1 MRRRFLISISV
12 ILLVLASL
20 PLTACRVQ
28 PEKEGI
34 VVTHAILGA
43 IVKELAGDRVSVTTL
58 MPSGADPHDWE
69 PSARDIE
76 KLNNARLIVWN
87 GLDLEEGIIRA
98 VANAVAGGARL
109 FTATDH
115 IEIRHTGETEFR
127 HHDDHDDDHAH
138 EPGSPDPHFWTDP
151 LSMKQ
156 VVSALSRELQTFLE
170 IDVTGRAA
178 ALMDSLDN
186 LHSEVMTI
194 LSGFPTDARRLVTGH
209 DSLGYFAR
217 RYGFDITGTVI
228 PGLSSQASMS
238 AADLAA
244 LISQI
249 SALQVKAVF
258 LEPGISAGVARQISD
273 ATGVRVV
280 VLSPAVL
287 PADGSYLTFIRELAR
302 NIADGLQ

>member
-1 MRRRFLISISV
+1 MNRHWQIAAVIMILALSV
-12 ILLVLASL
+12 L
-20 PLTACRVQ
+20 PLLSCRPQ
-28 PEKEGI
+28 AEKAGI
-34 VVTHAILGA
+34 VVTHSILGA
-43 IVKELAGDRVSVTTL
+43 IVAELAGDTTPVTVL
-58 MPSGADPHDWE
+58 MPGGADPHDWE

-76 KLNNARLIVWN
+76 RLNNARLIVWN
-87 GLDLEEGIIRA
+87 GLSLEASITGA
-98 VANAVAGGARL
+98 VSNAVTGGARL
-109 FTATDH
+109 FTATDY
-115 IEIRHTGETEFR
+115 IDIRYAGETEFS
-127 HHDDHDDDHAH
+127 HGNEDDHDH
-138 EPGSPDPHFWTDP
+138 EPGAPDPHFWTDP

-156 VVSALSRELQTFLE
+156 VVSALSQELQTFLE

-186 LHSEVMTI
+186 LHSDVVTI
-194 LSGFPTDARRLVTGH
+194 LSGIPADARLLVTGH

-228 PGLSSQASMS
+228 PGLSSQASIS

-258 LEPGISAGVARQISD
+258 IEPGISAGVARQISD

-287 PADGSYLTFIRELAR
+287 PADGSYLNFIRELAR